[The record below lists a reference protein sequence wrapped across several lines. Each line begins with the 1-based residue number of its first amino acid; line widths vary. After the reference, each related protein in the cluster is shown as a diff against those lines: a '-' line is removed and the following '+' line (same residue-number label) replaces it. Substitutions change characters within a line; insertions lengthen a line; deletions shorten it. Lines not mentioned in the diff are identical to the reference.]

1 MKLIFRSILWLSFSF
16 IASMDLAGQ
25 DSVPVRKDKLD
36 GQIVS
41 IEYSDHDTLLVSDLE
56 GVSVSVP
63 RNFDDP
69 DEYIRYQK
77 YKRYATK
84 VYPYAVEAI
93 KIFREVEAITQTM
106 SKRKRKKHIK
116 RLHKQLKK
124 EFTDPL
130 KNLSKT
136 QGKILIEMIEKE
148 LDTSFF
154 DLMKSLRG
162 GFTASYWSTLS
173 RVYGYRLKDKYEVGE
188 DKILDAVLYDLNV
201 SHSLN

>member
-1 MKLIFRSILWLSFSF
+1 MKLIFRYIILPLLGLFGTVNMV
-16 IASMDLAGQ
+16 AQ
-25 DSVPVRKDKLD
+25 DSVPPVQDRLD

-41 IEYSDHDTLLVSDLE
+41 IEYTPDDTLLVSDLA

-63 RNFDDP
+63 RNFEDA

-93 KIFREVEAITQTM
+93 KIFREVEEVTKTM
-106 SKRKRKKHIK
+106 KKKKRKKHIK

-124 EFTDPL
+124 KFTEPL

-148 LDTSFF
+148 LDTSFY

-173 RVYGYRLKDKYEVGE
+173 RIYGYRLKEKYQPGE
-188 DKILDAVLYDLNV
+188 DKILDAVLYDLDI
-201 SHSLN
+201 SHKLK

>member
-1 MKLIFRSILWLSFSF
+1 MKFNFRYNVFFIFSLLV
-16 IASMDLAGQ
+16 ATNLVGQ
-25 DSVPVRKDKLD
+25 DSITSPKDKID
-36 GQIVS
+36 GEIVS
-41 IEYSDHDTLLVSDLE
+41 VEYTDADTLLVSDLE

-63 RNFDDP
+63 RNFDDV

-84 VYPYAVEAI
+84 VHPYAVKAI
-93 KIFREVEAITQTM
+93 KIFREVEEVTLTM
-106 SKRKRKKHIK
+106 KPRQRKKHIK
-116 RLHKQLKK
+116 KLHKRLKK

-148 LDTSFF
+148 LNTSFYE
-154 DLMKSLRG
+154 LMKSLRG

-173 RVYGYRLKDKYEVGE
+173 RVYGYRLKDKYQVGE
-188 DKILDAVLYDLNV
+188 DKILDAVLYDLDI
-201 SHSLN
+201 SHDK